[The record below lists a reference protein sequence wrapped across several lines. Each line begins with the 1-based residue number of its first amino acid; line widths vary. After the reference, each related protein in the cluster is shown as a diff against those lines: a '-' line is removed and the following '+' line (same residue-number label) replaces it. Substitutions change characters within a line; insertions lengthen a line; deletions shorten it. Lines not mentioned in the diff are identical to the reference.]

1 MKKKIVF
8 IETIL
13 QDWHKKGG
21 AAYSELDREQ
31 GKTSLP
37 ASQMNVCAPLGKP
50 PPWLARRTR
59 TRIRERA
66 WRNGPEADTIHT
78 ATTDGSP
85 IVGWLLIRYLVL
97 LLSQIYLTH
106 RPAQP
111 TTPLSPAP
119 TAVSIYYAP
128 RPTAADCEWRY
139 AHSRDTAR

>member
-1 MKKKIVF
+1 MNSAPHSENHPLDSHVARVHALANEHG
-8 IETIL
+8 ET
-13 QDWHKKGG
+13 
-21 AAYSELDREQ
+21 
-31 GKTSLP
+31 
-37 ASQMNVCAPLGKP
+37 
-50 PPWLARRTR
+50 
-59 TRIRERA
+59 
-66 WRNGPEADTIHT
+66 GPEADTIHT

-97 LLSQIYLTH
+97 PLSQIYLTH

-119 TAVSIYYAP
+119 TAVGVYYAP